1 MSRPRK
7 HATAT
12 ARAQSSRAEMLARGW
27 RPVQVWLSSEQLA
40 KLGPDKSASIR
51 NLIDGG
57 DVCT

>member
-27 RPVQVWLSSEQLA
+27 QPVQVWLSPDQIA
-40 KLGPDKSASIR
+40 KLGPNKSDMIR
-51 NLIDGG
+51 ELIDN
-57 DVCT
+57 V